1 MALFQ
6 LPWRKQSSDDRDARS
21 ERKAELQAII
31 NTWEQLRSTVNAA
44 KDGLGQQEA
53 RIRDVDSAPMQLARL
68 GIEGYEAERRELTAR
83 RIQVGEAQIALE
95 EYERAH
101 DVAGARIELTNIEM
115 AEDAEARDAAR
126 AAIIERMIRF
136 EREHLR
142 PAAAEEEAINR
153 MLIAAE
159 NRWPNQRTIADLP
172 ILPAGVLSA
181 QGQLRSLPSWY
192 RQVLSLVSDEYP
204 EERAKIKRSSTG
216 QPVIY
221 GPGLLPW
228 G

>member
-1 MALFQ
+1 
-6 LPWRKQSSDDRDARS
+6 
-21 ERKAELQAII
+21 
-31 NTWEQLRSTVNAA
+31 
-44 KDGLGQQEA
+44 
-53 RIRDVDSAPMQLARL
+53 MQLARL

-83 RIQVGEAQIALE
+83 RIQLGEAQIRLE

-126 AAIIERMIRF
+126 AAIIARMIRF

-142 PAAAEEEAINR
+142 PAAAAEEEINR

-159 NRWPNQRTIADLP
+159 RRWPNQRTIADLP

-181 QGQLRSLPSWY
+181 QGNLRSLPGWY
-192 RQVLSLVSDEYP
+192 RDVLSQLVPDQFP
-204 EERAKIKRSSTG
+204 EEAARIKRSSTG

-221 GPGLLPW
+221 GPGMLPW